1 MDLPELEAAC
11 RDAWTAEGL
20 ADKTIAAYLAVVHRA
35 SGRLEAMGTSLLEA
49 TPREVRALAASWPM
63 TRSSRIQLRTALA
76 RAWSVA
82 EASTERPPGSPLAV
96 PVPSKPRYRC
106 RALSEPQAARLAA
119 AASADDGP
127 AGLAVLVALY
137 AGLRREEIARLRH
150 ADVHGDWLVVVG
162 KGSVTAELPVHPEL
176 GRRLAAWPRTSEF
189 VFPGRHGGHVT
200 PATVWTWTRR
210 LSRVALGID
219 VAPHVLRH
227 TAIATLN
234 DLTQDLRA
242 AQEFA
247 RHASPET
254 TVLYTRV
261 DRARLVAAVATL
273 NYRGEG
279 R

>member
-1 MDLPELEAAC
+1 MDLPELDSSC

-20 ADKTIAAYLAVVHRA
+20 ADKTIAAYLAVLHRA
-35 SGRLEAMGTSLLEA
+35 SVRLEAMGTTVLAA
-49 TPREVRALAASWPM
+49 TPREVRALADGWPK
-63 TRSSRIQLRTALA
+63 TRSSRVQLRTALA
-76 RAWSVA
+76 RAWAVA
-82 EASTERPPGSPLAV
+82 EESSERPPGSPLAV

-119 AASADDGP
+119 AARADAGTAGP

-137 AGLRREEIARLRH
+137 AGLRREEIARLEH
-150 ADVHGDWLVVVG
+150 AHVRGDWLTVVG
-162 KGSVTAELPVHPEL
+162 KGSVAAELPIHPEL
-176 GRRLAAWPRTSEF
+176 GRRLAAWPRGASPY
-189 VFPGRHGGHVT
+189 VFPGRQGGHVT

-210 LSRVALGID
+210 LSRVALGAD

-234 DLTQDLRA
+234 DATRDLRA

-261 DRARLVAAVATL
+261 
-273 NYRGEG
+273 G